1 MSLFFPYY
9 DKNGQP
15 NIFPRRDAKKE
26 PATDP
31 LTTFFND
38 LNKTAELL
46 NKAGM
51 TNTLYNHL
59 KDMDNTRFDNLV
71 STDENSMTYI
81 INVPEEINQNDIS
94 IDVTN
99 NNRTLIVEIEK
110 SHGNGTTEAY
120 RHIRTTPRSIDVENL
135 EAHLDVKKSHI
146 VVEIPFKVQ
155 EDELAPQEDET
166 IVSLAINVGEDANGK
181 AHTPEKD
188 EADTFEGKIIDSL
201 KD

>member
-15 NIFPRRDAKKE
+15 NIFPRRNVKKE
-26 PATDP
+26 TVTDT
-31 LTTFFND
+31 LTIFFND
-38 LNKTAELL
+38 LNRTAELL

-51 TNTLYNHL
+51 TNTLYKHL
-59 KDMDNTRFDNLV
+59 KDMDNTQFDNLV

-81 INVPEEINQNDIS
+81 INVPEEINRNDIS

-99 NNRTLIVEIEK
+99 NNKTLVVEIEK

-135 EAHLDVKKSHI
+135 EAHLDVEKSQI
-146 VVEIPFKVQ
+146 VMEIPFEVQ
-155 EDELAPQEDET
+155 ENELTPHEDET
-166 IVSLAINVGEDANGK
+166 IVPLAINVGEDADEK
-181 AHTPEKD
+181 VHTPEKD
-188 EADTFEGKIIDSL
+188 EDDTSEGEDR
-201 KD
+201 

>member
-31 LTTFFND
+31 LATFFND
-38 LNKTAELL
+38 LNRTAALL

-99 NNRTLIVEIEK
+99 DNRTLIVEIEK

-135 EAHLDVKKSHI
+135 EAHLDVEKSQI
-146 VVEIPFKVQ
+146 VVEIPFEVQ
-155 EDELAPQEDET
+155 ENELTPQEDET
-166 IVSLAINVGEDANGK
+166 IVPLAINVGEDADEK
-181 AHTPEKD
+181 ARTPEKD
-188 EADTFEGKIIDSL
+188 EADTSEGKIIDSL